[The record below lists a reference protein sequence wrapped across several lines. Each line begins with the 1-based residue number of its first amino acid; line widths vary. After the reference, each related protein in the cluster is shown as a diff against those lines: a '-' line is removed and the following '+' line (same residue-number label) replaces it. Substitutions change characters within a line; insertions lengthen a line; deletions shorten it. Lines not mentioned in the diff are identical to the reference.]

1 MTNPL
6 VLWYTV
12 RIRLRLTDSGG
23 RDFGWLA
30 LPPEREHMTE
40 PRGTYKM
47 ATKAIH
53 KLGDISRDASDLCI
67 IFQEDAHNYIGN
79 WVTGFGLIGVKFP
92 KETTRNLT
100 DKEIAYWNGRGI
112 VLAGVYVGKLKVD

>member
-1 MTNPL
+1 
-6 VLWYTV
+6 
-12 RIRLRLTDSGG
+12 
-23 RDFGWLA
+23 
-30 LPPEREHMTE
+30 
-40 PRGTYKM
+40 M

-53 KLGDISRDASDLCI
+53 KLGDISRDEPDLCI

-79 WVTGFGLIGVKFP
+79 WVTGFGFIDVKFP

-112 VLAGVYVGKLKVD
+112 ALAGVYVGKLKVD